1 MSTRDV
7 AVRIALAA
15 ALGVPFFA
23 VAVGFFET
31 TYDEAG
37 SRIVAQ
43 PFGAMSRGQAPL
55 DVEPLRLGDIS
66 TDRQYV
72 YLGEEGGWQ
81 LRPMENRYGNSRW
94 MHVDD
99 PPGHM
104 TRVADTT
111 LLIAQQRAALE
122 HSFGS

>member
-1 MSTRDV
+1 MSTRDLPVRIGLAVALGMPLV
-7 AVRIALAA
+7 AVAD
-15 ALGVPFFA
+15 
-23 VAVGFFET
+23 GFFET

-43 PFGAMSRGQAPL
+43 PFGAMSRGQAPS
-55 DVEPLRLGDIS
+55 DVEPLRIGDIS

-81 LRPMENRYGNSRW
+81 LRPMENRYENGRW
-94 MHVDD
+94 IHVDD

-111 LLIAQQRAALE
+111 PLTARQRAALE
-122 HSFGS
+122 NSFGS

>member
-1 MSTRDV
+1 MSTRKL
-7 AVRIALAA
+7 AVRLGLAV
-15 ALGVPFFA
+15 ALGVPLFA

-37 SRIVAQ
+37 SRIVTQ
-43 PFGAMSRGQAPL
+43 PFGVTSRGQAPL
-55 DVEPLRLGDIS
+55 DVVPFRLGDIS

-81 LRPMENRYGNSRW
+81 LRPMENRYENDRW

-111 LLIAQQRAALE
+111 PLTARQRAALE
-122 HSFGS
+122 NSFGS